1 MTRSVIRGLGFY
13 VPEGVV
19 TNADLTR
26 WMDTSDEWIRERT
39 GIRERRWAEP
49 GERGSRMAAEATRRA
64 LQAAGLEPADLDAI
78 VLATLSPDHY
88 FPGNGVFL
96 QRELG
101 LAGIPCLDVRAQ
113 CTGFLYA
120 LSVADAWIRTGTYRR
135 IAVVGSEIH
144 SVGLDKTTGGRD
156 ISVLFGD
163 GAGTAILEVHE
174 NGDGRGVLRVALHAD
189 GRHAEKLWLPAP
201 GASYPGF
208 FTVEQIERG
217 LIFPKMEGREVFKH
231 AVVRMPQAVREVLDA
246 EGLSVDDL
254 ALLIPHQANLRIS
267 EAVQKSLGLPDEK
280 VFNNIQRY
288 ANTTAAT
295 IPIALA
301 EAVEEGRLQPGHLLC
316 LTAFGSGFTWGAAL
330 IRW

>member
-1 MTRSVIRGLGFY
+1 MTRSVVRGLGFY
-13 VPEGVV
+13 VPDRVV
-19 TNADLTR
+19 TNRDLTR

-39 GIRERRWAEP
+39 GIEERRWVEP
-49 GERGSRMAAEATRRA
+49 GDRGSRLAAQATRRA
-64 LQAAGLEPADLDAI
+64 LADAGLEARDLDAI
-78 VLATLSPDHY
+78 VFATLSPDHY

-120 LSVADAWIRTGTYRR
+120 LSVADAWIRAGSYRR
-135 IAVVGSEIH
+135 VAIVGSEIH
-144 SVGLDKTTGGRD
+144 SVGLDRTTRGRD
-156 ISVLFGD
+156 VTVLFGD
-163 GAGTAILEVHE
+163 GAGAAILEAE
-174 NGDGRGVLRVALHAD
+174 DGAGDRGVLRIALHAD
-189 GRHAEKLWLPAP
+189 GRYAEKLWLPAP
-201 GASYPGF
+201 GASHPDF
-208 FTVEQIERG
+208 FTVEQIEQG
-217 LIFPKMEGREVFKH
+217 LIFPRMEGREVFKH
-231 AVVRMPQAVREVLDA
+231 AVVRMPEVVREVLAA

-267 EAVQKSLGLPDEK
+267 EAVQKGLGLPDGK
-280 VFNNIQRY
+280 VYNNIQRY

-301 EAVEEGRLQPGHLLC
+301 EVASQGRLRAGDLLC

-330 IRW
+330 LRW